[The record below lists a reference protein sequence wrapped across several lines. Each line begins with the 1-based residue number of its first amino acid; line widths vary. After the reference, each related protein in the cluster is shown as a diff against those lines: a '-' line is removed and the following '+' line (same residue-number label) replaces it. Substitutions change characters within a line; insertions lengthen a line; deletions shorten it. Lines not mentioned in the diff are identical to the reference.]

1 MRNRPFLG
9 VDWYLLVPVVVLATI
24 SLTTLSAVGLSYFR
38 NQSIYYFLGLL
49 VFFFFSQIDYKML
62 RFFLRP
68 MYIISVV
75 VLTFVLIL
83 GLESRGAVRW
93 VEIFGVRIQFSEVIK
108 PFLTLCLAGFL
119 TSGTTKSLRHFIL
132 SGVLLVPV
140 AFLIAVQ
147 PDLGNA
153 LIFTIV
159 MLFVLLVYGF
169 PLLWFG
175 LAALPFVL
183 VSPIL
188 WGILHDYQRQRILSF
203 LHPSSDP
210 LGTTYNVMQA
220 IIAVGS
226 GMIFGKGLSE
236 GTQSNLRFLP
246 ERQTDFIFATIS
258 EGFGFIGAV
267 VIVAAFGF
275 LLYRLYVLFC
285 DVEDSFGK
293 LYLLGTFFFFLVPFF
308 VNIGMNLG
316 IVPVVGVT
324 LPFVSFGGSSILAS
338 FIALGIAS
346 SVGTKAKVHVL
357 EIR

>member
-1 MRNRPFLG
+1 MRNRPLFG
-9 VDWYLLVPVVVLATI
+9 VDWYLLVPVFILAI
-24 SLTTLSAVGLSYFR
+24 LSLTTLSGIGSLYFR
-38 NQSIYYFLGLL
+38 NQLVYYLIGVV

-62 RFFLRP
+62 SFFLKP
-68 MYIISVV
+68 IYIISVV
-75 VLTFVLIL
+75 VLTLVLFL

-93 VEIFGVRIQFSEVIK
+93 VELFGVRVQFSEIIK

-119 TSGTTKSLRHFIL
+119 AAGTNRSVKRFIL
-132 SGVLLVPV
+132 SGVFLAPV
-140 AFLIAVQ
+140 ALLIALQ

-159 MLFVLLVYGF
+159 LFFVLLVYGF
-169 PLLWFG
+169 PFLWFI
-175 LAALPFVL
+175 LALIPVL
-183 VSPIL
+183 LLSPVL
-188 WGILHDYQRQRILSF
+188 WGILHGYQRERILSF

-226 GMIFGKGLSE
+226 GKFLGKGFSE
-236 GTQSNLRFLP
+236 GTQSSLKFLP

-258 EGFGFIGAV
+258 EAFGFIGAAV
-267 VIVAAFGF
+267 VIAAFGF
-275 LLYRLYVLFC
+275 LLYRLYVLFQNA
-285 DVEDSFGK
+285 DEPLGK
-293 LYLLGTFFFFLVPFF
+293 LYMLGTFFFFLVPFF

-324 LPFVSFGGSSILAS
+324 LPFVSFGGSSIVAS

-346 SVGTKAKVHVL
+346 SIGTKAKVSVL